1 MTYQQQPDPQ
11 PAHSQ
16 PPARAPKHKLTFPT
30 WLIAISITLVALCCV
45 GGGILAVVGIAGTD
59 TNDPGRDIR
68 PETAEPVGD
77 GEPADEPDALYHE
90 PDAEDFELTVK
101 TLSKE
106 CFGSAGCLIDFRI
119 ELAYV
124 HTGGDLDPAITY
136 EVTYEIS
143 GGESSYV
150 NTLTV
155 TGDQYST
162 EESESISTA
171 SDVELGVKITDV
183 SEL

>member
-11 PAHSQ
+11 PTHGQ
-16 PPARAPKHKLTFPT
+16 PPVKAPKHKLTAPT
-30 WLIAISITLVALCCV
+30 WLIAISITLVALCCIGV
-45 GGGILAVVGIAGTD
+45 GILAVVGVAGTD
-59 TNDPGRDIR
+59 LDDPGRDIR

-77 GEPADEPDALYHE
+77 GEPADEPDAVYHE

-119 ELAYV
+119 ELGYV

-143 GGESSYV
+143 GGESSYI

-162 EESESISTA
+162 EEMESVSTA
-171 SDVELGVKITDV
+171 SDVELGVEITDV